1 MATISQTP
9 PRLALSIPSLADA
22 LGIGPTL
29 AKQLVLSG
37 EIPSIKIR
45 SRRLVRIEAADEYL
59 RRLEAEQSVR

>member
-1 MATISQTP
+1 VIALGKQSRQS
-9 PRLALSIPSLADA
+9 LSIPNLADV

-37 EIPSIKIR
+37 EIPSVKIR

-59 RRLEAEQSVR
+59 RRLEAEQAAR

>member
-1 MATISQTP
+1 MAAIPQVS